1 MKHNLTT
8 PRYIIAIYF
17 NTELSMFGLA
27 PSPMEEG
34 AKGPQNNLRGYGGP
48 RAPQQ
53 DLQELEG
60 GVQSVPNL

>member
-1 MKHNLTT
+1 
-8 PRYIIAIYF
+8 
-17 NTELSMFGLA
+17 MFGLA

-48 RAPQQ
+48 RAPKQ

-60 GVQSVPNL
+60 EAQSVPNL